1 MRSWCGGGEGFL
13 EEGALEVWSVG
24 WQEKGGAMI
33 KTEAERQPSRASVC
47 GWSRR
52 RMEGILGSGR

>member
-1 MRSWCGGGEGFL
+1 MWDGKRR
-13 EEGALEVWSVG
+13 
-24 WQEKGGAMI
+24 KGGAMT
-33 KTEAERQPSRASVC
+33 KTEAERQPSRANVC

>member
-1 MRSWCGGGEGFL
+1 MRSWRGGGEGFL

-24 WQEKGGAMI
+24 WQEKGGAMT

-47 GWSRR
+47 ETWPRGWFH
-52 RMEGILGSGR
+52 IP